1 MSQYVGLDVSVKE
14 VSICV
19 VDESGDV
26 LARGTVTTEPDRI
39 AAFLAVH
46 APDAD
51 RVVHES
57 GIMAIWLTRE
67 LDKRGVPIICID
79 ARLAHKALSGRI
91 NKTDRGDA
99 EGLAH
104 LARTGWFTPVHIRS
118 EASERVRVLIG
129 TRERLIRMR
138 KDLEAHVR
146 GVLKTFGIR
155 MVAIQRSNL
164 RGGFRDQLAQAGRS
178 DLAIELMADA
188 FNPIHRALCA
198 AAEAIDDEL
207 REIARGSDLAGRL
220 MTVPG
225 VGPVVAL
232 AYIATLDDE
241 ARFKRATDVGA
252 FLGLTPRR
260 YQSGDTDWSGRISK
274 CGDRDLRRLL
284 YSAGFSLISQV
295 RRFSPLRAWAV
306 RPSERKGIRHAA
318 VAAARKLS
326 VIMLR
331 IWRDGTTFQWTKEVQ
346 A

>member
-1 MSQYVGLDVSVKE
+1 MSQYVGLDVSIKE

-19 VDESGDV
+19 VSTEGAV
-26 LARGTVTTEPDRI
+26 LARGTVPTDPDLI
-39 AAFLAVH
+39 AAFVTEH
-46 APDAD
+46 APEAE
-51 RVVHES
+51 RAVHES

-67 LDKRGVPIICID
+67 LTKRGLPIICID

-129 TRERLIRMR
+129 ARERLIRMR

-146 GVLKTFGIR
+146 GVLRTFGIR
-155 MVAIQRSNL
+155 MTAIHRSRQRC
-164 RGGFRDQLAQAGRS
+164 GFRDQLAEASQT

-188 FNPIHRALCA
+188 FNPIHKALCA
-198 AAEAIDDEL
+198 AADAMEDEL
-207 REIARGSDLAGRL
+207 REIARGSDLAQRL

-232 AYIATLDDE
+232 SYIATLDDE
-241 ARFKRATDVGA
+241 TRFKRATDVGA
-252 FLGLTPRR
+252 FLGLTPKR

-284 YSAGFSLISQV
+284 YAAGFTLISQV
-295 RRFSPLRAWAV
+295 RRASPLRAWAV
-306 RPSERKGIRHAA
+306 RLSERKGIKHAA
-318 VAAARKLS
+318 VAAARKLA

-331 IWRDGTTFQWTKEVQ
+331 IWRDGTTFRQTKEVE

>member
-1 MSQYVGLDVSVKE
+1 MSHYVGLDVSVKE

-19 VDESGDV
+19 VNIEGDV
-26 LARGTVTTEPDRI
+26 LAQGTVATDPDQISNFI
-39 AAFLAVH
+39 AEH
-46 APDAD
+46 AAAAE

-57 GIMAIWLTRE
+57 GILAIWLTRE

-155 MVAIQRSNL
+155 MTAIQRSNQ
-164 RGGFRDQLAQAGRS
+164 RGGFRDQLAQAGQS

-188 FNPIHRALCA
+188 FNPIHKALCA
-198 AAEAIDDEL
+198 AADAMEDEL
-207 REIARGSDLAGRL
+207 REIARGRDLAQRL

-232 AYIATLDDE
+232 SYIATLDNE

-284 YSAGFSLISQV
+284 YAAGFTLISQV
-295 RRFSPLRAWAV
+295 RRASPLRAWAV
-306 RPSERKGIRHAA
+306 RLSERKGIKHAA
-318 VAAARKLS
+318 VAAARKLA

-331 IWRDGTTFQWTKEVQ
+331 IWRDGTTFHATREVR

>member
-1 MSQYVGLDVSVKE
+1 MCQYVGLDVSVKE

-19 VDESGDV
+19 VNGAGTV
-26 LARGTVTTEPDRI
+26 LARGTVQTDPDQI
-39 AAFLAVH
+39 AAFLDQN
-46 APDAD
+46 APDAE

-67 LDKRGVPIICID
+67 LSKREVPIICID

-104 LARTGWFTPVHIRS
+104 LARTGWFTPVHVRS
-118 EASERVRVLIG
+118 EASERMRVLIG

-155 MVAIQRSNL
+155 MTTIHRSGQR
-164 RGGFRDQLAQAGRS
+164 RGFRDQLAEAGQT

-188 FNPIHRALCA
+188 FNPIHKTLCV
-198 AAEAIDDEL
+198 AAEAMEDEL
-207 REIARGSDLAGRL
+207 REIARRSDLAQRL

-232 AYIATLDDE
+232 SYIATLDDQ

-284 YSAGFSLISQV
+284 YAAGFTLISQV
-295 RRFSPLRAWAV
+295 RRSSPLRSWAV
-306 RPSERKGIRHAA
+306 RLSERKGIKHAA
-318 VAAARKLS
+318 VAAARKLA

-331 IWRDGTTFQWTKEVQ
+331 IWRDGTTFHATKEVK

>member
-19 VDESGDV
+19 VDASGDV
-26 LARGTVTTEPDRI
+26 LVRGTVPTDPDMI
-39 AAFLAVH
+39 ARFLSEH
-46 APDAD
+46 APEAD

-57 GIMAIWLTRE
+57 GILAIWLTRE
-67 LDKRGVPIICID
+67 LDKRGLPIICVD
-79 ARLAHKALSGRI
+79 ARLAHKALSGRV
-91 NKTDRGDA
+91 NETDKGDA

-155 MVAIQRSNL
+155 MAAIQRSNL
-164 RGGFRDQLAQAGRS
+164 RGGFRDQLAHAGQS
-178 DLAIELMADA
+178 DLAIELMAEA
-188 FNPIHRALCA
+188 FNPIHQALCA

-207 REIARGSDLAGRL
+207 REIARGSDLAQRL

-306 RPSERKGIRHAA
+306 RLSERKGVRHAA
-318 VAAARKLS
+318 VATARKLS

-331 IWRDGTTFQWTKEVQ
+331 IWRDGTTFHWTKEVQ

>member
-19 VDESGDV
+19 VNGEGDV
-26 LARGTVTTEPDRI
+26 LARGTVPTDPDRI
-39 AAFLAVH
+39 AKFITEYAAS
-46 APDAD
+46 AE

-57 GIMAIWLTRE
+57 GILAIWLTRE

-155 MVAIQRSNL
+155 MAPIQRSNL
-164 RGGFRDQLAQAGRS
+164 RGGFRDQLSRAGQS

-188 FNPIHRALCA
+188 FNPIHRSLCA

-207 REIARGSDLAGRL
+207 REIARGSDLANRL

-284 YSAGFSLISQV
+284 YSAGFTLISQV
-295 RRFSPLRAWAV
+295 RRFSPLRAWGV
-306 RPSERKGIRHAA
+306 RLSERKGIRHAA
-318 VAAARKLS
+318 VAAARKIA

-331 IWRDGTTFQWTKEVQ
+331 IWRDGTTFQWVKEVR

>member
-19 VDESGDV
+19 VNASGDV
-26 LARGTVTTEPDRI
+26 LARGTVPTDPDRI
-39 AAFLAVH
+39 AAFVSEH
-46 APDAD
+46 APSAE

-79 ARLAHKALSGRI
+79 ARLAHKAHSGRV

-104 LARTGWFTPVHIRS
+104 LARTGWFAPVHIRS

-129 TRERLIRMR
+129 TREQLIRMR

-155 MVAIQRSNL
+155 MTAIQRSNL

-188 FNPIHRALCA
+188 FNPIHKSLCA
-198 AAEAIDDEL
+198 AAEGIEDEL
-207 REIARGSDLAGRL
+207 REIARGSDLAQRL

-232 AYIATLDDE
+232 AYIAT
-241 ARFKRATDVGA
+241 RN
-252 FLGLTPRR
+252 
-260 YQSGDTDWSGRISK
+260 IN
-274 CGDRDLRRLL
+274 
-284 YSAGFSLISQV
+284 
-295 RRFSPLRAWAV
+295 
-306 RPSERKGIRHAA
+306 
-318 VAAARKLS
+318 
-326 VIMLR
+326 
-331 IWRDGTTFQWTKEVQ
+331 
-346 A
+346 

>member
-19 VDESGDV
+19 VNTDGTV
-26 LARGTVTTEPDRI
+26 LARGSVQTDPDEI
-39 AAFLAVH
+39 AEFVAQN
-46 APDAD
+46 APEAK

-67 LDKRGVPIICID
+67 MTKRRLPIICID

-155 MVAIQRSNL
+155 MTAVYRSRQR
-164 RGGFRDQLAQAGRS
+164 RGFRDQLAEAGQS

-188 FNPIHRALCA
+188 FNPIHKALCA
-198 AAEAIDDEL
+198 AADSVEDEL
-207 REIARGSDLAGRL
+207 REIAHGSDLAQRL

-232 AYIATLDDE
+232 PYIATLDDQ

-252 FLGLTPRR
+252 FLSLTPRR

-284 YSAGFSLISQV
+284 YAAGFTLISQV
-295 RRFSPLRAWAV
+295 RCASSLRAWTV
-306 RPSERKGIRHAA
+306 RLSERRGIKHAA
-318 VAAARKLS
+318 VAAARKLA

-331 IWRDGTTFQWTKEVQ
+331 IWRDGTTFKATKEVQ